1 MIESG
6 ILPEGAVQLV
16 CGEPEIFWIMF
27 RMEIL
32 FYLQVLRQQEEN

>member
-16 CGEPEIFWIMF
+16 CGEPGN
-27 RMEIL
+27 IL
-32 FYLQVLRQQEEN
+32 DYVQDGDSVLFTGSAIQEEN